1 MDSEGRILCLPNG
14 EECPI
19 NGFFISNS
27 LGDSGFPGVSPIQ
40 VTDNFNY
47 KIYYVYFTNKN
58 TNDKIITDFKLSHG
72 PPCAQISEINWIK
85 YYKNEIQKDFHCSTY
100 VNSNLF
106 NERYTKV
113 TASGILMTSL
123 YKDNGLHD
131 APDASGFTD
140 DRIELYVRNYNDMDE
155 SCVQE
160 FLDDLNDEKTYY
172 ESISGTVRAL
182 SGVSLGLI
190 SALAIYMICSCCYDL
205 AFKAFVIAVPIY
217 GIVVNIITIG
227 VINKARIRY
236 KCQIEGF
243 NEAIDELV
251 DEQYDNN
258 NTVNIVMAAFSIAF
272 YIIVLIF
279 TICLKLMKPR
289 NSSVGRM
296 ATTVQIQPVYPQY
309 AQYPQQY
316 QTPYGAP
323 NAVYQNVMAPPSSS
337 YGVPYK

>member
-1 MDSEGRILCLPNG
+1 
-14 EECPI
+14 
-19 NGFFISNS
+19 
-27 LGDSGFPGVSPIQ
+27 
-40 VTDNFNY
+40 
-47 KIYYVYFTNKN
+47 
-58 TNDKIITDFKLSHG
+58 
-72 PPCAQISEINWIK
+72 
-85 YYKNEIQKDFHCSTY
+85 
-100 VNSNLF
+100 
-106 NERYTKV
+106 
-113 TASGILMTSL
+113 MTSL

-309 AQYPQQY
+309 SQYPQQY